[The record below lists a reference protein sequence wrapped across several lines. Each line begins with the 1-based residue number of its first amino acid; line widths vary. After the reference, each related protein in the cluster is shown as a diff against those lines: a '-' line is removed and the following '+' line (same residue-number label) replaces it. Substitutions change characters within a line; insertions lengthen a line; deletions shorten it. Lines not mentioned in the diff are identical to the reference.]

1 MRRVYVELNNRR
13 LSADVR
19 TDIGRLASTLGDI
32 MDGIESVGNRV
43 LTYRPSAPNP
53 ELARFAV
60 IVVESVNHVGE
71 GILALDDLYRSRTE
85 RLLRVIMEV
94 NRLKSEADD
103 LLRVLLE
110 KLFQG
115 SNPLEIL
122 KWRNFYERL
131 ELITDRCEDVTD
143 VFQDLAVRYSP
154 GP

>member
-1 MRRVYVELNNRR
+1 MELNNRR

-131 ELITDRCEDVTD
+131 ELITDRCEDGTD